1 MGVKF
6 QQKLNKTDKSLYS
19 ITKDNTTL
27 YLTEKD
33 LNNLISQLYNN
44 CELNFNELFNIY
56 ELNKTIEEQE
66 DIINDL
72 RQRLSVFRS
81 DTDFY
86 C

>member
-44 CELNFNELFNIY
+44 CELNFNGLFNIY

>member
-6 QQKLNKTDKSLYS
+6 QQKLNKTNKSLYS

-66 DIINDL
+66 NIINDL
-72 RQRLSVFRS
+72 SQRLSMFRS
-81 DTDFY
+81 DIDFY

>member
-56 ELNKTIEEQE
+56 DLNKTIEEQE

>member
-1 MGVKF
+1 
-6 QQKLNKTDKSLYS
+6 LNKTDKSLYS

-27 YLTEKD
+27 HLTEKD
-33 LNNLISQLYNN
+33 LNNLINQLYSK
-44 CELNFNELFNIY
+44 CQLNFNELFNIY

-72 RQRLSVFRS
+72 RQQLSVFRS